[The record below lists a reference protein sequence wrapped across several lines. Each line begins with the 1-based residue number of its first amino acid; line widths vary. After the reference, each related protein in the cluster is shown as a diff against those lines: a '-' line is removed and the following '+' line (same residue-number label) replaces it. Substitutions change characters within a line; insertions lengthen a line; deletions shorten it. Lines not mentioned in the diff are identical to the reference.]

1 MPNVSKVLFG
11 DDTLID
17 ITDTTASPEDV
28 TEGEVFYTANG
39 TRAVGTSRLPIASE
53 TVLGGIKVGRNLS
66 IHENGI
72 LDATNTEYS
81 EGDGINIE
89 ETTISLDIDYLTAS
103 RLGFIPTSEK
113 GTNNGVA
120 TLGDDGK
127 VPNSQLPPTPSLEW
141 GNITG
146 ELSDQTDL
154 QSALDNKQNVLTEGN
169 GIDIDNNTIALDLDY
184 LTASRLG
191 VISSNEKGAN
201 DGVATLDENGK
212 ITNSQLPIASET
224 SLGGI
229 KVGQNLSIDENGVL
243 SAVGGGGGSG
253 NTTTIELTLAEYN
266 ALPSSEKHDTSKLY
280 FITDADPITGIVID
294 DTRTSVNNL
303 WTSLKTAQEIE
314 EKVSPIELTL
324 EEYNALTDEEKN
336 DATKMYY
343 ITDVTNPTPELLFE
357 QSTVE
362 TSFPL
367 QHEHGINRL
376 IKYNSLNIVVIDLI
390 LDSVTASAWS
400 TIIGTIPEGY
410 RPQSRIRICSTYG
423 AAAIPYDITPNGK
436 IVSSSNLSNT
446 EVWLHGFW
454 YIG

>member
-1 MPNVSKVLFG
+1 MPNVSKVVFG

-39 TRAVGTSRLPIASE
+39 DRAVGTSRLPIASE

-120 TLGDDGK
+120 TLNENGKIPSSQISTQVIGDFNLATEDGLYLVRNAINGPTEHREDGFLYVYSNLYGHEQTFLK
-127 VPNSQLPPTPSLEW
+127 ILETEYKIYARELYSDGPIDPWTEKETSSLPVAS
-141 GNITG
+141 
-146 ELSDQTDL
+146 S
-154 QSALDNKQNVLTEGN
+154 SVLGGVKIGN
-169 GIDIDNNTIALDLDY
+169 GINIDNESFKISLDLDY

-212 ITNSQLPIASET
+212 VTNSQLPIASEN

-243 SAVGGGGGSG
+243 NATGGGGG
-253 NTTTIELTLAEYN
+253 TTSNWGDIEGDLSNQTDLQSVLDDKPTAIRLTQAEYN
-266 ALPSSEKHDTSKLY
+266 ALTNEQVHDT
-280 FITDADPITGIVID
+280 
-294 DTRTSVNNL
+294 
-303 WTSLKTAQEIE
+303 
-314 EKVSPIELTL
+314 
-324 EEYNALTDEEKN
+324 
-336 DATKMYY
+336 TKIYY
-343 ITDVTNPTPELLFE
+343 ITDG
-357 QSTVE
+357 QSGGGESNIDDDHITTITTFSSSKIMDV
-362 TSFPL
+362 
-367 QHEHGINRL
+367 IN
-376 IKYNSLNIVVIDLI
+376 NIVGNTNSVLDTINGEVI
-390 LDSVTASAWS
+390 
-400 TIIGTIPEGY
+400 
-410 RPQSRIRICSTYG
+410 
-423 AAAIPYDITPNGK
+423 
-436 IVSSSNLSNT
+436 
-446 EVWLHGFW
+446 
-454 YIG
+454 

>member
-1 MPNVSKVLFG
+1 M
-11 DDTLID
+11 
-17 ITDTTASPEDV
+17 
-28 TEGEVFYTANG
+28 G
-39 TRAVGTSRLPIASE
+39 TIMY
-53 TVLGGIKVGRNLS
+53 
-66 IHENGI
+66 
-72 LDATNTEYS
+72 D
-81 EGDGINIE
+81 
-89 ETTISLDIDYLTAS
+89 
-103 RLGFIPTSEK
+103 
-113 GTNNGVA
+113 
-120 TLGDDGK
+120 
-127 VPNSQLPPTPSLEW
+127 
-141 GNITG
+141 G
-146 ELSDQTDL
+146 EL
-154 QSALDNKQNVLTEGN
+154 
-169 GIDIDNNTIALDLDY
+169 Y
-184 LTASRLG
+184 
-191 VISSNEKGAN
+191 
-201 DGVATLDENGK
+201 
-212 ITNSQLPIASET
+212 
-224 SLGGI
+224 
-229 KVGQNLSIDENGVL
+229 
-243 SAVGGGGGSG
+243 GGGGGSG

-410 RPQSRIRICSTYG
+410 RPQSRIRICSAYG
-423 AAAIPYDITPNGK
+423 GAAIPYDITPNGR